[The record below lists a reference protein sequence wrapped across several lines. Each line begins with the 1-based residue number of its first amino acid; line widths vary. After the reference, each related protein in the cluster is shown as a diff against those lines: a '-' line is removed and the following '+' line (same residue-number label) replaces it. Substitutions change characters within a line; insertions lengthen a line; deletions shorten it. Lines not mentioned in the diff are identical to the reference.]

1 MLVWNHQ
8 LTLPTTASAEAI
20 WRAWSDPSTWPQW
33 DAGLDRVILNG
44 PFVSGTTGT
53 LTPKGG
59 PTIRFK
65 LLTVTPGSG
74 FHDRSFLPLTTLDF
88 IHTFSPATPNQPAT
102 ITHRIEM
109 RGWLTPL
116 FRRVIGRGIV
126 RDLPTTLASLA
137 RVASHVSVTT

>member
-59 PTIRFK
+59 PTVRFQ
-65 LLTVTPGSG
+65 LVTVTPERLSRPFILTTDHAG
-74 FHDRSFLPLTTLDF
+74 FH
-88 IHTFSPATPNQPAT
+88 
-102 ITHRIEM
+102 
-109 RGWLTPL
+109 
-116 FRRVIGRGIV
+116 
-126 RDLPTTLASLA
+126 
-137 RVASHVSVTT
+137 SHL